1 MPPERAG
8 RGAKTIAV
16 LAVCT
21 ALVFALQ
28 VALAAI
34 PNGECVTLLFI
45 LYTLYFRK
53 RTLYIIYAFA
63 LLEGMVY
70 GFGLW
75 WFMYLYVWT
84 ILWAAVTLLGRRRPR
99 PALFWAVTAAF
110 FGLCYGLLCALPYF
124 LMGGW
129 TLAFSWW
136 VAGIPFDLAHC
147 SFNFAIVL
155 TLFPPLNKLFAHLQQ
170 QDMLL

>member
-1 MPPERAG
+1 MQPEQRTRPA
-8 RGAKTIAV
+8 RKIAV
-16 LAVCT
+16 LALCS

-53 RTLYIIYAFA
+53 QTLYIIYTFA
-63 LLEGMVY
+63 MLEGITY

-84 ILWAAVTLLGRRRPR
+84 ILWAVVMLLGSKRR

-110 FGLCYGLLCALPYF
+110 FGLCYGLLCAPPYLF
-124 LMGGW
+124 IGGW
-129 TLAFSWW
+129 KMAFSWW
-136 VAGIPFDLAHC
+136 VTGIPFDIAHC
-147 SFNFAIVL
+147 VFNFFIVL
-155 TLFPPLNKLFAHLQQ
+155 LLFSPLDKLFDRLQQ
-170 QDMLL
+170 RGALL

>member
-84 ILWAAVTLLGRRRPR
+84 ILWAVVTLLGRRPRRP
-99 PALFWAVTAAF
+99 
-110 FGLCYGLLCALPYF
+110 
-124 LMGGW
+124 
-129 TLAFSWW
+129 
-136 VAGIPFDLAHC
+136 C
-147 SFNFAIVL
+147 SGRS
-155 TLFPPLNKLFAHLQQ
+155 PPLFSGCATAFCVLCPISSWAAGRGLFLVGSR
-170 QDMLL
+170 DSL

>member
-84 ILWAAVTLLGRRRPR
+84 ILWAVVTLLGRRPR

-110 FGLCYGLLCALPYF
+110 FGL
-124 LMGGW
+124 
-129 TLAFSWW
+129 
-136 VAGIPFDLAHC
+136 
-147 SFNFAIVL
+147 
-155 TLFPPLNKLFAHLQQ
+155 
-170 QDMLL
+170 

>member
-84 ILWAAVTLLGRRRPR
+84 ILWAVVTLLGRRPR

-110 FGLCYGLLCALPYF
+110 SGCATAFCVLCPIS
-124 LMGGW
+124 
-129 TLAFSWW
+129 SWA
-136 VAGIPFDLAHC
+136 AGRW
-147 SFNFAIVL
+147 
-155 TLFPPLNKLFAHLQQ
+155 LFPGG
-170 QDMLL
+170 

>member
-1 MPPERAG
+1 MHRAG
-8 RGAKTIAV
+8 
-16 LAVCT
+16 VCP
-21 ALVFALQ
+21 AGGSGRHSQ
-28 VALAAI
+28 R
-34 PNGECVTLLFI
+34 ECVTLLFI

-84 ILWAAVTLLGRRRPR
+84 ILWAVVTLLGRRPR
-99 PALFWAVTAAF
+99 PALVLGGHRRFFRGCATAFCVLCPISSWAA
-110 FGLCYGLLCALPYF
+110 GRWLF
-124 LMGGW
+124 LDGSG
-129 TLAFSWW
+129 
-136 VAGIPFDLAHC
+136 VPFDLAHC
-147 SFNFAIVL
+147 GFNFAIVL

-170 QDMLL
+170 QGMLL

>member
-75 WFMYLYVWT
+75 WFMYLHVWT
-84 ILWAAVTLLGRRRPR
+84 IL
-99 PALFWAVTAAF
+99 
-110 FGLCYGLLCALPYF
+110 
-124 LMGGW
+124 
-129 TLAFSWW
+129 
-136 VAGIPFDLAHC
+136 
-147 SFNFAIVL
+147 
-155 TLFPPLNKLFAHLQQ
+155 
-170 QDMLL
+170 

>member
-110 FGLCYGLLCALPYF
+110 FGLCYGLLLS
-124 LMGGW
+124 L
-129 TLAFSWW
+129 
-136 VAGIPFDLAHC
+136 IH
-147 SFNFAIVL
+147 I
-155 TLFPPLNKLFAHLQQ
+155 
-170 QDMLL
+170 